1 MKIDVYTKPNCSEC
15 VRIKTLLS
23 DKGMEFSSTDM
34 GDLDQAT
41 QFILKTEARKNR
53 QVSMPL
59 VYVDDEFITVMK
71 FEEKYL

>member
-23 DKGMEFSSTDM
+23 GKGMEFNSIDM
-34 GDLDQAT
+34 EDLDQAT
-41 QFILKTEARKNR
+41 QFTLKTEARKNR